1 MRRLFASIAL
11 TALLAATFSMGSAMA
26 TDQPAYSVVRE
37 LGPDVEV
44 RDYASMILAE
54 VDVEAASAGRANN
67 DAFQVLAGYIFGR
80 NAPSERI
87 GMTSPVQQKPRNG
100 ENIGM
105 TSPVGQTPR
114 DGGWTTSFVM
124 PGRYTMDNL
133 PRPLDPSIRIREV
146 PAQRVAAIRFSGRAS
161 PVRFAEQRELL
172 MRDVAKAGLVA
183 EGDPW
188 TAQYNPPWTPGFM
201 RRNEVLVALREDG

>member
-1 MRRLFASIAL
+1 MRRLFAPIAL
-11 TALLAATFSMGSAMA
+11 TALLAATFTTGSAMA
-26 TDQPAYSVVRE
+26 TDQPAYTVVRE

-44 RDYASMILAE
+44 RDYAPMILAE
-54 VDVEAASAGRANN
+54 VDVEATSAGQANN
-67 DAFQVLAGYIFGR
+67 DAFQVLAAYIFGK

-87 GMTSPVQQKPRNG
+87 GMTSPVQQQPREG

-124 PGRYTMDNL
+124 PERYTMDNL

-183 EGDPW
+183 DGDPW

-201 RRNEVLVALREDG
+201 RRNEVLVAVRKDG